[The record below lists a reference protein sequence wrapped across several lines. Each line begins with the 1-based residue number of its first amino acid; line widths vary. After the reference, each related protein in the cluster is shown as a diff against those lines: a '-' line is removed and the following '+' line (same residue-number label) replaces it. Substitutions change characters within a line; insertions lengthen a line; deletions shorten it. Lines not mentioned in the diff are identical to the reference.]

1 MRTFDIALDGR
12 EALQLSAALWI
23 GAGLFVGTGAI
34 LAGNIR
40 YFGEYLT
47 LLTGLLSALVIA
59 WGMFLV
65 MRALAGRPRWRAYVV
80 LPLTVAGAAV
90 AQSLIDYAWF
100 HVVNLAL
107 PTTRLPAIDAIGWLV
122 VGFTNMC
129 LFAANL
135 ALMWVTSA
143 NRALRLNSIQLAKAE
158 ADYLRSELQV
168 LRLKLDPHFLFNA
181 LNAATQL
188 VAAKQPDRA
197 EAMLAGL
204 SNVLRSTFDVGV
216 EDIPL
221 RDELSIVSEYL
232 SVEAVRFPERLR
244 VRIECDPAVE
254 SVSVPSFLLQP
265 IVENAVKYGVAR
277 ADQPVT
283 ISIVAAVDGPHLR
296 LCIENDGPA
305 SGAIYPGTGVGL
317 AATRSRVLM
326 RYGGEG
332 RFHEGPIEGGFRVE
346 IRLPLPRA
354 DVAPVPEK
362 GSAEGA
368 LRIASGARREEQG
381 IGRALVSAEGR

>member
-1 MRTFDIALDGR
+1 MRTFDIAPDRR

-23 GAGLFVGTGAI
+23 GAGLFVGTGAV

-40 YFGEYLT
+40 YPGEYLT
-47 LLTGLLSALVIA
+47 LLTGLLSALVMA

-80 LPLTVAGAAV
+80 LPLTVAAAAV
-90 AQSLIDYAWF
+90 AQSVIDYGWF
-100 HVVNLAL
+100 HVVHLVL
-107 PTTRLPAIDAIGWLV
+107 PSTRLPPIDAIGWLV

-143 NRALRLNSIQLAKAE
+143 NRALRRNSIQLAKAE
-158 ADYLRSELQV
+158 ADHLRSELQV

-181 LNAATQL
+181 LNAATEL

-197 EAMLAGL
+197 EAMLGGL
-204 SNVLRSTFDVGV
+204 SNFLRSTFDVGV

-244 VRIECDPAVE
+244 VRIECDPAIE
-254 SVSVPSFLLQP
+254 AAPVPSFLLQP
-265 IVENAVKYGVAR
+265 IVENAVKHGVAR
-277 ADQPVT
+277 ANRPVT
-283 ISIVAAVDGPHLR
+283 ISLFAPARGPGLR
-296 LCIENDGPA
+296 LGVENDGPA
-305 SGAIYPGTGVGL
+305 AGAFRGGTGVGL

-332 RFHEGPIEGGFRVE
+332 RFEAGPTDSGFRVD
-346 IRLPLPRA
+346 IRLPLPS
-354 DVAPVPEK
+354 
-362 GSAEGA
+362 SA
-368 LRIASGARREEQG
+368 IARRPE
-381 IGRALVSAEGR
+381 